1 MHRVNSIPV
10 GRTSWGI
17 RANLLLLTL
26 LGLVSTAW
34 SDTDEDKGR
43 QIATEVK
50 VRDSGFGSGSADL
63 TMTLSNAQGEQSV
76 RRLRARILEN
86 PDGEK
91 RLFLFDDP
99 PDVRGTSMLAF
110 THRLHSDDLWM
121 YLPAIKRVKRI
132 TSNNKAGPFMGSEF
146 AYEDLG
152 SQEVEKFTYRYLRD
166 EQRDEI
172 DCFVIERRPIDPDSG
187 YTRENL
193 WVDKGEYR
201 PRRVE
206 YYDRKDALLKVLT
219 LRGFRLY
226 DNKYWRADEMRMSNV
241 QTGKETLL
249 QWSHYEFGG
258 QWNDLA
264 FDPQRLAAY
273 H

>member
-1 MHRVNSIPV
+1 MRLRGKMLGV
-10 GRTSWGI
+10 GAI
-17 RANLLLLTL
+17 LLTVGL
-26 LGLVSTAW
+26 LGRAQCE
-34 SDTDEDKGR
+34 TDDEKGR
-43 QIATEVK
+43 QIAAEVK
-50 VRDSGFGSGSADL
+50 KRDSGFGSGSADL
-63 TMTLSNAQGEQSV
+63 DMTLSNAQGEKSV

-99 PDVRGTSMLAF
+99 PDVRGASMLAF
-110 THRLHSDDLWM
+110 THRLQPDDLWM

-166 EQRDEI
+166 ERQDET
-172 DCFVIERRPIDPDSG
+172 DCFVIERRPVDPDSG
-187 YTRENL
+187 YARETL
-193 WVDKGEYR
+193 WVDKAEYR

-206 YYDRKDALLKVLT
+206 YYDRKNALLKVLT

-249 QWSHYEFGG
+249 EWSHYEFGSR
-258 QWNDLA
+258 WNEFA

>member
-1 MHRVNSIPV
+1 MV
-10 GRTSWGI
+10 G
-17 RANLLLLTL
+17 LF
-26 LGLVSTAW
+26 GLASSAW
-34 SDTDEDKGR
+34 TQTDEEKGR
-43 QIATEVK
+43 QIAIEVRA
-50 VRDSGFGSGSADL
+50 RDSGFGSGSADL
-63 TMTLSNAQGEQSV
+63 DMTLSNAQGERSA

-110 THRLHSDDLWM
+110 THRLHPDDLWM

-152 SQEVEKFTYRYLRD
+152 SQEVEKFNYRYLRD
-166 EQRDEI
+166 ETRDEV

-187 YTRENL
+187 YTRETL

-226 DNKYWRADEMRMSNV
+226 QNKYWRADEMRMSNV

-249 QWSHYEFGG
+249 QWSHYEFGS
-258 QWNDLA
+258 QWNELA
-264 FDPQRLAAY
+264 FDPLRLASY

>member
-1 MHRVNSIPV
+1 MRVRGTSRVIRIIGFIVGLFCLASI
-10 GRTSWGI
+10 
-17 RANLLLLTL
+17 
-26 LGLVSTAW
+26 AW
-34 SDTDEDKGR
+34 TQTDEEKGR
-43 QIATEVK
+43 RIAAEVK
-50 VRDSGFGSGSADL
+50 IRDSGFGSGSADL
-63 TMTLSNAQGEQSV
+63 DMTLSNAQGEQSE

-99 PDVRGTSMLAF
+99 PDVRGTAMLAF

-166 EQRDEI
+166 ERLNEV
-172 DCFVIERRPIDPDSG
+172 DCFVIERRPVDPDSG
-187 YTRENL
+187 YTRETL

-201 PRRVE
+201 ARRVE
-206 YYDRKDALLKVLT
+206 YYDRKDTLLKVLT
-219 LRGFRLY
+219 MRSFRLY

-249 QWSHYEFGG
+249 RWSHYEFGN
-258 QWNDLA
+258 QWNELA

-273 H
+273 Q